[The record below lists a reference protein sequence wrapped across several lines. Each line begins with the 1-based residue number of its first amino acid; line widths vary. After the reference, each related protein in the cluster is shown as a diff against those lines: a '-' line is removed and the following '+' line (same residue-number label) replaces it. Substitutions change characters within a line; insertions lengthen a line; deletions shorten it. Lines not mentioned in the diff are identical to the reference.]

1 MAAGPGPRLQVA
13 QAKHILNA
21 HTNTPQQSPSHW
33 YARAPILVWGGGAI
47 GGTVA
52 AFLARG
58 GVPVMLVDIVAE
70 HVEASRT
77 TGLQI
82 EGPVAQFQ
90 QVLGAATPAE
100 LTGQFDCILLA
111 VKAQHT
117 AAAAEQLAPHL
128 SANGVVVSLQ
138 NGLNERQIADRIGA
152 QRTVGACVNFA
163 GDYLEPGRISF
174 GNRGAIKIG
183 EMSLGLSPRVQSL
196 AELLQAMQQHQAV
209 AAPRPSG
216 EWRQEN
222 PRIQQFRQ
230 QLGRISVQKKISQA
244 IAQAPQNAG
253 PINSHMLVLRSL
265 GIMREVSPD
274 YLNRFMAHVDTLLCL
289 DQAGQV
295 QAKPKAKPA
304 TGTTP
309 SFKG

>member
-1 MAAGPGPRLQVA
+1 MTSSLHSSSADSALRALPQASERADSAARIRQLRAQQASLLVSGAAQIDAVTWHYLDLLAQRAEQQQGLAQHLLCDKLEQGLTAIERRFAEAASTGQPNTKKRDGANESATSGQALHAGP
-13 QAKHILNA
+13 
-21 HTNTPQQSPSHW
+21 SP
-33 YARAPILVWGGGAI
+33 
-47 GGTVA
+47 
-52 AFLARG
+52 
-58 GVPVMLVDIVAE
+58 
-70 HVEASRT
+70 
-77 TGLQI
+77 
-82 EGPVAQFQ
+82 
-90 QVLGAATPAE
+90 
-100 LTGQFDCILLA
+100 
-111 VKAQHT
+111 
-117 AAAAEQLAPHL
+117 
-128 SANGVVVSLQ
+128 
-138 NGLNERQIADRIGA
+138 
-152 QRTVGACVNFA
+152 
-163 GDYLEPGRISF
+163 
-174 GNRGAIKIG
+174 
-183 EMSLGLSPRVQSL
+183 L

-209 AAPRPSG
+209 AAPSPSG